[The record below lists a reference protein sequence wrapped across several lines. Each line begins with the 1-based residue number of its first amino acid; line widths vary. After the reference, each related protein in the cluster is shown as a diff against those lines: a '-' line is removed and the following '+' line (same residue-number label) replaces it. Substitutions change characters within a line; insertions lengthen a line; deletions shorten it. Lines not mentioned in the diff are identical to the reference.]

1 MGYRAEIDRDA
12 CIGAG
17 ACVSDSP
24 KAFAFDEEN
33 IAVVQPGA
41 AELSDDRLLLVA
53 RACPT
58 TAIHLY
64 DDDGNEVDIF
74 A

>member
-1 MGYRAEIDRDA
+1 MGYRAVIDRDA
-12 CIGAG
+12 CVGAA

-24 KAFAFDEEN
+24 EAFTLDEEN

-41 AELSDDRLLLVA
+41 EELSDDRLLLVA
-53 RACPT
+53 RACPAA
-58 TAIHLY
+58 AILLY
-64 DDDGNEVDIF
+64 DEDDNEVDIF